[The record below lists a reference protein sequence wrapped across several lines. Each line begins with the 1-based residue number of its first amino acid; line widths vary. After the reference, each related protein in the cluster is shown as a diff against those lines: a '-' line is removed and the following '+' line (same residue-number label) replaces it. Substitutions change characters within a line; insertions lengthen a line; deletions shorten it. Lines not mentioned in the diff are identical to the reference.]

1 MHGTASELRSISDER
16 RWCGFAAPHPGGLLD
31 RSLVF
36 KVGYRG
42 MPATEAFFRPYEDQ
56 WSFLSGVRRMSRAEV
71 ATIVEHASATGRI
84 VGVRLPID
92 DDDEA
97 PWMAPPSR
105 RGTTLPIFGALPES
119 VEVVLSN
126 HFTLTG
132 VGFRRQ
138 SSIA

>member
-1 MHGTASELRSISDER
+1 MEQLQNFDLSPMSAVGAALLRLILA
-16 RWCGFAAPHPGGLLD
+16 GFWIVHWW
-31 RSLVF
+31 F

>member
-1 MHGTASELRSISDER
+1 MQQLQNFDLSPMSAVGAALLRLILA
-16 RWCGFAAPHPGGLLD
+16 GFWIVHWW
-31 RSLVF
+31 F